1 MEKRSVKK
9 VPGIEIPS
17 GYSIALTPIEKETVT
32 CEICGAENDAGRE
45 LCRVCSNYLK
55 DEEMEK

>member
-1 MEKRSVKK
+1 MEKRPIKTSK
-9 VPGIEIPS
+9 GIEIPS
-17 GYSIALTPIEKETVT
+17 GYSIALTPVEKETVI